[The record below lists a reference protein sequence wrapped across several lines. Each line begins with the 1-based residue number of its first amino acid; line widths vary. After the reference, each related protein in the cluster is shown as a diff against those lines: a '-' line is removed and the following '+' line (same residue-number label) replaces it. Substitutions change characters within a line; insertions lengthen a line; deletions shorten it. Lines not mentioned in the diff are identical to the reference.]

1 MDAKVYAV
9 EDLVIFIISGD
20 GFLYNMV
27 RIIVGTL
34 IEVGIGKKKPED
46 IVSILEAKDRQKA
59 GASAP
64 ARGLYLDE
72 VFY

>member
-1 MDAKVYAV
+1 
-9 EDLVIFIISGD
+9 
-20 GFLYNMV
+20 MV